1 METELIMAAMIV
13 MATLSLW
20 AREYKFRSLMMKSLC
35 VVSFIGFTCGF
46 VAVSSGG
53 DPSAFASPLFAVSM
67 IVFIIATQAK
77 LLCFMK
83 ATGRV

>member
-1 METELIMAAMIV
+1 METELIMGAMIV

-35 VVSFIGFTCGF
+35 IVSFVGFTCGF

-53 DPSAFASPLFAVSM
+53 DPSVFASPSFAFSM
-67 IVFIIATQAK
+67 VVFIIATQAK
-77 LLCFMK
+77 LFGFMK